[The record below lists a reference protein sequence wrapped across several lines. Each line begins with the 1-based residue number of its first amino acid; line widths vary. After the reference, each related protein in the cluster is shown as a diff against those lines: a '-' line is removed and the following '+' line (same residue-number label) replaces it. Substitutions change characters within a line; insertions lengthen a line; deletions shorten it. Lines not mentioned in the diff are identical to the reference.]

1 MLFKSVLTSVL
12 SRVPMASIAQERDQS
27 PTNTPLNITAL
38 STRGGYS
45 VIECW
50 QLEAEAVSAR
60 SATNWIV
67 SGNTTQAELSIIQPR
82 TTVGEAWAPAV
93 Q

>member
-1 MLFKSVLTSVL
+1 MHIPRLAALGAALTTAVK
-12 SRVPMASIAQERDQS
+12 AF
-27 PTNTPLNITAL
+27 TPLNITAL
-38 STRGGYS
+38 STRNGYS

-50 QLEAEAVSAR
+50 QLTSVPVEARAALNYAVGGDMTR
-60 SATNWIV
+60 
-67 SGNTTQAELSIIQPR
+67 AEWSIIQPR